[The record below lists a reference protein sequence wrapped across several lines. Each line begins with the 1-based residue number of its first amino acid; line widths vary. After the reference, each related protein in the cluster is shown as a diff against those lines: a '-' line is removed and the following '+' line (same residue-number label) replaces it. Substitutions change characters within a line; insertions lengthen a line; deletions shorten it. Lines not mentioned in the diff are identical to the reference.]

1 MSLRTAVGTHLPRWG
16 CDVRLYAARSAGF
29 VTAAVH
35 GRRTVT
41 LSRRSV
47 AEVLD
52 SNTAVTQISYED
64 LGLANPLDTDKTV
77 EAEVTTAGEL
87 VPDNPSGGR
96 QTAGYAPGFS
106 GTAQEVELF
115 GRLRGEAI
123 NQFGGVRIGL
133 THILERSGA
142 PRHGK

>member
-77 EAEVTTAGEL
+77 EAEVTTAG
-87 VPDNPSGGR
+87 SWYRIIRAAAGR
-96 QTAGYAPGFS
+96 PPGVHPASAGRPKKWNCSVDY
-106 GTAQEVELF
+106 
-115 GRLRGEAI
+115 GEAI